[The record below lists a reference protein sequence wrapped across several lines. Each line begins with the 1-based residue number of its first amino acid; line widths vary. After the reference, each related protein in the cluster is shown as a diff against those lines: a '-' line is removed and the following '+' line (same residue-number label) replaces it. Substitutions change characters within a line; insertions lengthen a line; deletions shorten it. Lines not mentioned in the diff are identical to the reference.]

1 MKQKIITAF
10 VIIVGT
16 VIGTVIGVFAVLV
29 ATMFYSG
36 AL

>member
-1 MKQKIITAF
+1 MKQKIITALIITVVTIAA
-10 VIIVGT
+10 VI
-16 VIGTVIGVFAVLV
+16 AVLA